1 MNNLREIIQIFSY
14 SFTHALQQYLRNLVQ
29 WVEKKPSYLF
39 KLIYEFLISVL
50 RLIKTRQFAD
60 TFSLSRVLESIKAV
74 NLVPRVSPFF
84 PAPLEREVRPW
95 KPRWEAI
102 FNMIATI
109 TTKKCLVIV
118 KIISKP
124 LANDRCH
131 NDRLTTG
138 FPSIW
143 TIVPTKWETGGRMNH
158 SIFFLANPS
167 SAVVEFL
174 WRSFLW
180 FLCW

>member
-74 NLVPRVSPFF
+74 NLVPRVSHFGSVTQKVSVELFELNTLSGTKTALLTSKRYSVYPT
-84 PAPLEREVRPW
+84 PLILESPPPRVRV
-95 KPRWEAI
+95 I
-102 FNMIATI
+102 I
-109 TTKKCLVIV
+109 KK
-118 KIISKP
+118 
-124 LANDRCH
+124 
-131 NDRLTTG
+131 
-138 FPSIW
+138 
-143 TIVPTKWETGGRMNH
+143 
-158 SIFFLANPS
+158 
-167 SAVVEFL
+167 SA
-174 WRSFLW
+174 
-180 FLCW
+180 